1 MSTTVG
7 VISDTHG
14 LLRPEAMTALEGSAR
29 IIHAGDVG
37 REAILVA
44 LERIAPVTAV
54 RGNVDTEAWARR
66 LPLTDLLEIDGA
78 KIYVI
83 HIVEDIDVDLA
94 SMGVSMV
101 ISGHSHRPG
110 IVEKNGVTYLN
121 PGSAGP
127 SRFHLPV
134 TVAKLVIE
142 SGRANAKIIQIA
154 PARE

>member
-1 MSTTVG
+1 MTTVG

-14 LLRPEAMTALEGSAR
+14 LLRPEAMTALEGSER

-37 REAILVA
+37 RESILDA

-54 RGNVDTEAWARR
+54 RGNVDTDAWARR
-66 LPLTDLLEIDGA
+66 LPMTELLEIGGA

-94 SMGVSMV
+94 AMGVAV
-101 ISGHSHRPG
+101 AISGHSHRPG

-127 SRFHLPV
+127 SRFHLPA
-134 TVAKLVIE
+134 TVARLFVE
-142 SGRANAKIIQIA
+142 DGRARAEIVEIA
-154 PARE
+154 RPGE

>member
-14 LLRPEAMTALEGSAR
+14 LLRPEALAALQGSER

-37 REAILVA
+37 REGILLA

-54 RGNVDTEAWARR
+54 RGNVDTEAWTQR
-66 LPLTDLLEIDGA
+66 LPMTELVEIAGV
-78 KIYVI
+78 KMYVI
-83 HIVEDIDVDLA
+83 HIVEDLDVDPA
-94 SMGVSMV
+94 AMGVSVV

-110 IVEKNGVTYLN
+110 IVEKSGVTYLN
-121 PGSAGP
+121 PGSAGA

-134 TVAKLVIE
+134 TVAKVFIE
-142 SGRANAKIIQIA
+142 DGRANAEIIEIA
-154 PARE
+154 QAGD